1 MAAEESRH
9 VDDGGGG
16 GGGGRRDEWSDFN
29 ELTLSVMANRNRYDK
44 YKKSMANT
52 SDALAELFCK
62 EKTYYKDRILAMT
75 RGLFDERCEN
85 DEINRAHQE
94 YLKSCIEYLKWNDIT
109 DMVGDD
115 TRTEES
121 RYDDVAC
128 ARHEIQRK
136 IQETTVAPSAPV
148 PVSEPVPAPASPPA
162 PAPNNTMLS
171 FANKLCIRKK
181 TMDDFIVLKPSV
193 GNTDEEIKA
202 RLPKVRDYH
211 NVIMNRANRITLID
225 PESEEPNGL
234 YPPCIDIQNQPN
246 IRGME

>member
-9 VDDGGGG
+9 VGVE

-29 ELTLSVMANRNRYDK
+29 ELTLTVMANRNRYDR

-75 RGLFDERCEN
+75 RGLFDEGCEN

-109 DMVGDD
+109 DMVEDD

-128 ARHEIQRK
+128 ARHEIHRK
-136 IQETTVAPSAPV
+136 IQDTAVSSASPV
-148 PVSEPVPAPASPPA
+148 PVPVPVPAPASPPA
-162 PAPNNTMLS
+162 SNTILS
-171 FANKLCIRKK
+171 FANKMCIRKK
-181 TMDDFIVLKPSV
+181 TMDDFIVLKPAI

-211 NVIMNRANRITLID
+211 NVIINRANRVTLID
-225 PESEEPNGL
+225 LESEEPNGV
-234 YPPCIDIQNQPN
+234 YPPCIDT
-246 IRGME
+246 

>member
-1 MAAEESRH
+1 MAEDTRR
-9 VDDGGGG
+9 GG
-16 GGGGRRDEWSDFN
+16 EWSDFN
-29 ELTLSVMANRNRYDK
+29 ELTLTVMANRNRYDK

-75 RGLFDERCEN
+75 RGLFDEGCEN

-109 DMVGDD
+109 EMVEDD

-121 RYDDVAC
+121 RNNVVGD
-128 ARHEIQRK
+128 ARHELHRK
-136 IQETTVAPSAPV
+136 IQET
-148 PVSEPVPAPASPPA
+148 PVSASPPTSPPASPSPPPA
-162 PAPNNTMLS
+162 SNTILS
-171 FANKLCIRKK
+171 FANKMCIRKK
-181 TMDDFIVLKPSV
+181 TIDDFLVLKPAP

-211 NVIMNRANRITLID
+211 SEILKRTTATALQDEKRRID
-225 PESEEPNGL
+225 N
-234 YPPCIDIQNQPN
+234 
-246 IRGME
+246 

>member
-9 VDDGGGG
+9 VDGGGGG

-29 ELTLSVMANRNRYDK
+29 ELTLTVMANRNRYDK

-75 RGLFDERCEN
+75 RGLFDEGCEN

-128 ARHEIQRK
+128 ARHEIHRK
-136 IQETTVAPSAPV
+136 IQETAVPSAPV
-148 PVSEPVPAPASPPA
+148 PVSEPVPAPAPASP

>member
-16 GGGGRRDEWSDFN
+16 GRRDEWSDFN
-29 ELTLSVMANRNRYDK
+29 EMTLTVMANRNRYDR

-75 RGLFDERCEN
+75 RGLFDEGCEN

-109 DMVGDD
+109 DMVEDD

-121 RYDDVAC
+121 RDDVAC
-128 ARHEIQRK
+128 ARHELYRK
-136 IQETTVAPSAPV
+136 IQDTTVPSAAPAPV
-148 PVSEPVPAPASPPA
+148 PVPAPPTPPPVVSPPA
-162 PAPNNTMLS
+162 SNTILS
-171 FANKLCIRKK
+171 FANKMCIRKK
-181 TMDDFIVLKPSV
+181 TMDDFIVLKPAI

-211 NVIMNRANRITLID
+211 NVIMNRANRGGDTHD
-225 PESEEPNGL
+225 
-234 YPPCIDIQNQPN
+234 YTD
-246 IRGME
+246 

>member
-1 MAAEESRH
+1 MAEEESR
-9 VDDGGGG
+9 VGDGGCEH
-16 GGGGRRDEWSDFN
+16 RDEWSDFN
-29 ELTLSVMANRNRYDK
+29 ELTLTVMANRNRYDK

-109 DMVGDD
+109 EMVEDD
-115 TRTEES
+115 TRTEE
-121 RYDDVAC
+121 
-128 ARHEIQRK
+128 ARDELHRK
-136 IQETTVAPSAPV
+136 IQDTDVAP
-148 PVSEPVPAPASPPA
+148 PAPADSHSPPA
-162 PAPNNTMLS
+162 PAPVSPPVSPPAPNTILS
-171 FANKLCIRKK
+171 FANKMCIRKK
-181 TMDDFIVLKPSV
+181 TMDDFIVLKPAS

-211 NVIMNRANRITLID
+211 SEILKRTTTTTATTATALQDEKRRID
-225 PESEEPNGL
+225 N
-234 YPPCIDIQNQPN
+234 
-246 IRGME
+246 

>member
-9 VDDGGGG
+9 VD

-29 ELTLSVMANRNRYDK
+29 EMTLTVMANRNRYDR

-75 RGLFDERCEN
+75 RGLFDEGCEN

-109 DMVGDD
+109 DMVEDD

-121 RYDDVAC
+121 RDDVAC
-128 ARHEIQRK
+128 ARHELYRK
-136 IQETTVAPSAPV
+136 IQDTAVLSA
-148 PVSEPVPAPASPPA
+148 PVPAPAPAPASPTPPPVVSPPA
-162 PAPNNTMLS
+162 SNTILS
-171 FANKLCIRKK
+171 FANKMCIRKK
-181 TMDDFIVLKPSV
+181 TMDDFIVLKPSI
-193 GNTDEEIKA
+193 GNTDEEIKE

-211 NVIMNRANRITLID
+211 NVIMKRIN
-225 PESEEPNGL
+225 PESEEPNGV
-234 YPPCIDIQNQPN
+234 YPPCIDT
-246 IRGME
+246 

>member
-1 MAAEESRH
+1 MAEDARQ
-9 VDDGGGG
+9 G
-16 GGGGRRDEWSDFN
+16 DEWSDFN

-75 RGLFDERCEN
+75 SGLFDERCEN

-109 DMVGDD
+109 EMVEDD

-121 RYDDVAC
+121 RDDVAY
-128 ARHEIQRK
+128 ARHELHRK
-136 IQETTVAPSAPV
+136 IQETDVAPTAPS
-148 PVSEPVPAPASPPA
+148 PTAPASPPP
-162 PAPNNTMLS
+162 PASPPASPPPASNTILS
-171 FANKLCIRKK
+171 FANKMCIRKK
-181 TMDDFIVLKPSV
+181 TIDDFIVLKPV
-193 GNTDEEIKA
+193 AGNSEEEIKA

-211 NVIMNRANRITLID
+211 
-225 PESEEPNGL
+225 SEILKRTTATALQDEKH
-234 YPPCIDIQNQPN
+234 
-246 IRGME
+246 

>member
-1 MAAEESRH
+1 MAE
-9 VDDGGGG
+9 DDERRGG
-16 GGGGRRDEWSDFN
+16 EWRSDFN

-52 SDALAELFCK
+52 SDAVAELFCK

-75 RGLFDERCEN
+75 SGLFDEGCEN

-121 RYDDVAC
+121 RNNVVGD
-128 ARHEIQRK
+128 ARQDLQRK
-136 IQETTVAPSAPV
+136 IQETDVAPAAPS
-148 PVSEPVPAPASPPA
+148 PVPASPPA
-162 PAPNNTMLS
+162 SPPPPPSSNTILS
-171 FANKLCIRKK
+171 FANKMCIRKK
-181 TMDDFIVLKPSV
+181 TMDDFIVLKPAS

-211 NVIMNRANRITLID
+211 SEILKRTTTATALQDETRRID
-225 PESEEPNGL
+225 N
-234 YPPCIDIQNQPN
+234 
-246 IRGME
+246 

>member
-29 ELTLSVMANRNRYDK
+29 ELTLTVMANRNRYDK

-75 RGLFDERCEN
+75 RGLFDEGCEN

>member
-1 MAAEESRH
+1 MAE
-9 VDDGGGG
+9 DDERRGG
-16 GGGGRRDEWSDFN
+16 EWRSDFN

-52 SDALAELFCK
+52 SDAVAELFCK

-75 RGLFDERCEN
+75 SGLFDEGCEN

-121 RYDDVAC
+121 RNNVVGD
-128 ARHEIQRK
+128 ARQDLQRK
-136 IQETTVAPSAPV
+136 IQETDVAPAAPAA
-148 PVSEPVPAPASPPA
+148 PAPESPPWSPPASPPA
-162 PAPNNTMLS
+162 SSPASNTILS
-171 FANKLCIRKK
+171 FANKMCIRKK
-181 TMDDFIVLKPSV
+181 TMDDFIVLKPAA

-211 NVIMNRANRITLID
+211 SEILKRTTTTATALQDEKRRID
-225 PESEEPNGL
+225 N
-234 YPPCIDIQNQPN
+234 
-246 IRGME
+246 

>member
-29 ELTLSVMANRNRYDK
+29 ELTLSVMANRNRYDR

-109 DMVGDD
+109 EMVEDD
-115 TRTEES
+115 TRTEE
-121 RYDDVAC
+121 
-128 ARHEIQRK
+128 ARDELHRK
-136 IQETTVAPSAPV
+136 IQDTDVAP
-148 PVSEPVPAPASPPA
+148 PAPADSHSPPA
-162 PAPNNTMLS
+162 PAPVSPPVSPPATNTILS
-171 FANKLCIRKK
+171 FANKMCIRKK
-181 TMDDFIVLKPSV
+181 TMDDFIVLKPAS

-211 NVIMNRANRITLID
+211 SEIMKRATATTATTATTTR
-225 PESEEPNGL
+225 
-234 YPPCIDIQNQPN
+234 
-246 IRGME
+246 

>member
-1 MAAEESRH
+1 MAAEESR
-9 VDDGGGG
+9 DGSGGG

-29 ELTLSVMANRNRYDK
+29 ELTLTVMANRNRYDK

-75 RGLFDERCEN
+75 RGLFDEGCEN

-109 DMVGDD
+109 EMVEDD

-128 ARHEIQRK
+128 ARHEIHRK
-136 IQETTVAPSAPV
+136 IQETTAVPSAPV
-148 PVSEPVPAPASPPA
+148 PVSEPVSEPVPVPASPPA
-162 PAPNNTMLS
+162 SNTILS
-171 FANKLCIRKK
+171 FANKMCIRKK
-181 TMDDFIVLKPSV
+181 TMDDFIVLKPSI

-211 NVIMNRANRITLID
+211 NVIMNRANRVTLID
-225 PESEEPNGL
+225 PESEEPNGV

>member
-1 MAAEESRH
+1 MAEDTRR
-9 VDDGGGG
+9 GG
-16 GGGGRRDEWSDFN
+16 EWSDFN
-29 ELTLSVMANRNRYDK
+29 ELTLTVMANRNRYDK

-75 RGLFDERCEN
+75 RGLFDEGCEN

-109 DMVGDD
+109 EMVEDD

-121 RYDDVAC
+121 RNNVVGD
-128 ARHEIQRK
+128 ARHELHRK
-136 IQETTVAPSAPV
+136 IQET
-148 PVSEPVPAPASPPA
+148 PVSASPPRSPPAPAPASPPTSP
-162 PAPNNTMLS
+162 PASPPPPPPPASNTILS
-171 FANKLCIRKK
+171 FANKMCIRKK
-181 TMDDFIVLKPSV
+181 TIDDFLVLKPAP

-211 NVIMNRANRITLID
+211 SEILKRTTATATALQDEKRRID
-225 PESEEPNGL
+225 N
-234 YPPCIDIQNQPN
+234 
-246 IRGME
+246 